1 MNVQTVSEQI
11 IQVIEYIGQKFGIAI
26 NWTADNVL
34 PVIEMLCKKYIT
46 WEIATSVAWIAL
58 CLIPI
63 VVAICWAKSYIKRTD
78 PDDLWDWDYDPEP
91 FFITVIA
98 VIACFALAPITTQI
112 FDIIKCICFP
122 ELKIFEYAK
131 QFIN

>member
-34 PVIEMLCKKYIT
+34 PVIEMICKKYIT
-46 WEIATSVAWIAL
+46 WEIATSVVWIAL

-63 VVAICWAKSYIKRTD
+63 IAVLCWRKSYIKRTE
-78 PDDLWDWDYDPEP
+78 PRYRWDCYEIEP
-91 FFITVIA
+91 LFLVISM
-98 VIACFALAPITTQI
+98 VMSSFVLIPIAAQI
-112 FDIIKCICFP
+112 FNIIKCVCFP

-131 QFIN
+131 QFIK